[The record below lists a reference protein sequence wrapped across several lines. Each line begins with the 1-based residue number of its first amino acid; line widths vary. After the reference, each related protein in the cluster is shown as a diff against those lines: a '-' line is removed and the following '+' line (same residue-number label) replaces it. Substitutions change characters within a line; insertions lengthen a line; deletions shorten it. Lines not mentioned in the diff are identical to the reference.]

1 MNTKFIGIKEFRQ
14 NIADYAKQARTAKTR
29 FVVVNR
35 TTPLFELKPYDEGAT
50 LDSLFTELVAAEKS
64 VAKGHYYTHEE
75 VLKELE

>member
-35 TTPLFELKPYDEGAT
+35 TTPLFELKPFAEDST
-50 LDSLFTELVAAEKS
+50 LDSLFAELVEADQS
-64 VAKGHYYTHEE
+64 VSRGNFYTHDE

>member
-35 TTPLFELKPYDEGAT
+35 TTPLFELKPFPEDST
-50 LDSLFTELVAAEKS
+50 LDSLFAELVTAEKS
-64 VAKGHYYTHEE
+64 VKQGRFYTHEE